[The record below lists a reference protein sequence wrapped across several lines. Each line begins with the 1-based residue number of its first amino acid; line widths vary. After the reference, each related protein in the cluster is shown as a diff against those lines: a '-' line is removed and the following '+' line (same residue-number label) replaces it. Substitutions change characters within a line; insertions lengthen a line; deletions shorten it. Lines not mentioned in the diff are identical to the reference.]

1 MLGKLE
7 KKRRYYA
14 SSYALYSEKVPPP
27 GEWRAQLG
35 FPQEAALILEVGCGK
50 GDFSLAVAQLEP
62 HALVIGLDR
71 KADRLYAAVRAAE
84 TLGLANAYFWQGDA
98 LLLEAAFAPGEVS
111 EIWLVHPDPYPKPRQ
126 AKHRLTH
133 PRFLRLYHRIL
144 RPGGLLH
151 LRTDHQDLWRYS
163 EEQLTMQGAHLLWSG
178 IGHSDKPA
186 SPWLTIE
193 TDFQRKKGGPTYY
206 LQTTWL

>member
-14 SSYALYSEKVPPP
+14 SPYALYGEKVPPP
-27 GEWRAQLG
+27 GRWRAQLG
-35 FPQEAALILEVGCGK
+35 FPQTALLILEVGCGK
-50 GDFSLAVAQLEP
+50 GDFSLAVAQLLP
-62 HALVIGLDR
+62 QSLVIGLDR
-71 KADRLYAAVRAAE
+71 KADRLYAAVRAAD

-133 PRFLRLYHRIL
+133 PRFLRLYQRIL

-151 LRTDHQDLWRYS
+151 LRTDHEGLWRYS
-163 EEQLTMQGAHLLWSG
+163 EEQLAIHGARRLQSG
-178 IGHSDKPA
+178 IVPPDNPA
-186 SPWLTIE
+186 TPWLTIE

-206 LQTTWL
+206 LQATWP

>member
-14 SSYALYSEKVPPP
+14 SPYALYSKKVPLP
-27 GEWRAQLG
+27 GGWRARLN
-35 FPQEAALILEVGCGK
+35 FPEEAPLILEVGCGK
-50 GDFSLAVAQLEP
+50 GDFSLSVARLQP
-62 HALVIGLDR
+62 RALVIGLDR

-84 TLGLANAYFWQGDA
+84 MQRLANAYFWQGDA
-98 LLLEAAFAPGEVS
+98 LLLEAAFAPGEAS

-151 LRTDHQDLWRYS
+151 LRTDHEDLWRYS
-163 EEQLTMQGAHLLWSG
+163 EEQLGIQGARLLWSG
-178 IGHSDKPA
+178 IVQSDKPA
-186 SPWLTIE
+186 TPWLMIE

-206 LQTTWL
+206 LQATWL